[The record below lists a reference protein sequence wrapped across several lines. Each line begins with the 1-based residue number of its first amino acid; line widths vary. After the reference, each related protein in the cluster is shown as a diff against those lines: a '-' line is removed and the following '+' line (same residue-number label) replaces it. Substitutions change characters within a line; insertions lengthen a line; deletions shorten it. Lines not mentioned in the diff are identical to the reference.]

1 MISAPWPFRRRWA
14 LCCCSWHIPDSAK
27 QIRNRRPRSERI
39 ARYGGVRAVN
49 AGGNTESKYSWR
61 AKTPVGIQ
69 ILGSAITLINLVFI
83 VVAAFAADG
92 DWMII
97 LPIVG
102 MLAAAVFGV
111 LLARSRI
118 YFTLDGQT
126 IRLGLWPLASRIIPL
141 RDIEH
146 WSYVATIE
154 PRIFGGVGFRR
165 TSGGNVGFLWGPGQ
179 GIEIRTVAGRSVSIV
194 LEDAAEVR

>member
-1 MISAPWPFRRRWA
+1 M
-14 LCCCSWHIPDSAK
+14 
-27 QIRNRRPRSERI
+27 
-39 ARYGGVRAVN
+39 N

-165 TSGGNVGFLWGPGQ
+165 TSGGNVGFLWGHGQ

-194 LEDAAEVR
+194 LEDAAEVRSALEEIAPR